1 MTIANRQMR
10 EAHIEIVKRYAD
22 RYGLMQPH
30 RQRLVRIANG
40 EESGSKRY
48 HTLAVYARLLQT
60 YERILPVKRM
70 FTRSEWHS
78 IEAMLVYGTTTKQSH
93 THRKAYQKM
102 IVILELAD
110 SGFLQLKRD

>member
-1 MTIANRQMR
+1 
-10 EAHIEIVKRYAD
+10 
-22 RYGLMQPH
+22 MQPH
-30 RQRLVRIANG
+30 RQRLVRIARN

-60 YERILPVKRM
+60 YERILPVKRV
-70 FTRSEWHS
+70 FSRGEWNS
-78 IEAMLVYGTTTKQSH
+78 LETMLILGTTTSQSH

-110 SGFLQLKRD
+110 NGFLQLKRD